1 MISPSEPSHVPTLLH
16 VRRPPGFAASL
27 PDRDRVPTGS
37 RLRAN
42 RPVGLGHDR
51 VGAARQPPG
60 PNGQAVAVFAVG
72 AAHDTPLGRDD
83 AWRFVVSE
91 AAWLRGVSP
100 DKPPLVTP
108 PEPPVVDRG
117 SAPGRLGLSGRR
129 GCDAGRL
136 RAVARPG
143 PGSTS
148 RWGANGPFG
157 ISRSWT
163 LGCSAAVKACTP
175 ESSGSCT
182 QVGTWN
188 GRGSNWRPARPHY
201 PTCPCATQTA
211 NVPRSPSRSAFLL
224 DFEILSGVRKGQ
236 FPNRMAGSSGGA
248 GRCTLH
254 TLFVAVRRV
263 PRLWPTLVTTLHPAT
278 R

>member
-16 VRRPPGFAASL
+16 L
-27 PDRDRVPTGS
+27 T
-37 RLRAN
+37 
-42 RPVGLGHDR
+42 
-51 VGAARQPPG
+51 
-60 PNGQAVAVFAVG
+60 
-72 AAHDTPLGRDD
+72 AHDGHMRDSPRCTFGGRPASQLRYQIAIACQLEAAPLRIGRSGWVMTARARPGSLLVRTAKPLPFSRSVPRTIRPWAATTP
-83 AWRFVVSE
+83 WRFVVSE

-100 DKPPLVTP
+100 RQAAAGHATRT
-108 PEPPVVDRG
+108 PVVDRG

-163 LGCSAAVKACTP
+163 LGCSAAAKACTP
-175 ESSGSCT
+175 ESPGSCT
-182 QVGTWN
+182 QGGTWN

-211 NVPRSPSRSAFLL
+211 NVPRSPFAVGVPSRF
-224 DFEILSGVRKGQ
+224 
-236 FPNRMAGSSGGA
+236 
-248 GRCTLH
+248 
-254 TLFVAVRRV
+254 
-263 PRLWPTLVTTLHPAT
+263 
-278 R
+278 